1 MSTAT
6 ATRPVTLCREE
17 GTFGLHEEPVD
28 PRRTDGLCPYHGKLK
43 DGLIAQNGTDSRRG
57 YGNHAVNPRRHYN
70 YAAWFDGQPHVLS
83 WNVDFAPDT
92 KPMANMLRKAAR
104 RRGYEADVQVEGGYH
119 GTITILAR
127 KAAAA

>member
-1 MSTAT
+1 MIA
-6 ATRPVTLCREE
+6 LCTGCHCEQNSP
-17 GTFGLHEEPVD
+17 F
-28 PRRTDGLCPYHGKLK
+28 RTDGLGYYCGKLK

-57 YGNHAVNPRRHYN
+57 YGNHAVNPRRHYD
-70 YAAWFDGQPHVLS
+70 YEAWFDGQSHTLT

-104 RRGYEADVQVEGGYH
+104 RRGYEADVKVEGGYH